1 MAAAHD
7 QPGVRRTA
15 IPRERVVVPPMVRTR
30 APRRRPQLPPVALAI
45 LSLVAAAV
53 AGALLGALTRDDPAP
68 RVVAATPAPSPASAA
83 APQASTT
90 QAVRVSHPADWAE
103 VPTTRTPIDLR
114 LDDAV
119 QLAPEG
125 MPATDVG
132 LVAGVVRGADPAEP
146 PPGLLGEDGGPP
158 ARRAV
163 AIGDVQA
170 YVHEG
175 VGQAGGGERV
185 VVRAMSTPRGA
196 AYATCWAGDVFGDF
210 LPACL
215 EIARTLAPTEDR
227 PLPLGLEPGDREA
240 VGTAIRGLQVIRT
253 AGRDDLARAGTPAD
267 QAAVARRLA
276 DAHRTAAAAIG
287 ADGPRDPGAPLAT
300 ALRAAGGGYDAL
312 ARASLA
318 EDPAAFTE
326 ARDAVRRAEA
336 RAGRELDELRA
347 LPTFRGA

>member
-1 MAAAHD
+1 VAATPD
-7 QPGVRRTA
+7 QHRVRRAA

-30 APRRRPQLPPVALAI
+30 TPRRRPQLPPVALAV
-45 LSLVAAAV
+45 LALVAAAV
-53 AGALLGALTRDDPAP
+53 AGALAGALTRDEPEP
-68 RVVAATPAPSPASAA
+68 RVVAAAPAPPAA
-83 APQASTT
+83 AGAAQSATT
-90 QAVRVSHPADWAE
+90 QAVRVGHPADWSE
-103 VPTTRTPIDLR
+103 VPATRTPIDLR

-312 ARASLA
+312 ARAALA